1 MVNSPTKV
9 FLKMYIFILN
19 ITIVVVMDDKAV
31 HWFIIEIC

>member
-19 ITIVVVMDDKAV
+19 ITIVFVMDDKAV